1 MRFPFSLQQ
10 RTSSGQLG
18 FFSSFSTICWTRS
31 GSSNSLYRSMSL
43 CLPRSIRL
51 STCGLLSSYCSERS
65 PGKFGGG
72 GLAQLA
78 HTHALWEETFLPD
91 IAGLSITTM
100 ETKLPEKDGNF
111 FFRCRSRS
119 LPKPALILFFTEREK
134 NRLGIRLT
142 QITGEKE
149 RLSFG

>member
-18 FFSSFSTICWTRS
+18 FFSSFSTLCWTRS

-65 PGKFGGG
+65 PGKFGGVD
-72 GLAQLA
+72 
-78 HTHALWEETFLPD
+78 W
-91 IAGLSITTM
+91 LSWPTPTPSGRRRFSQI
-100 ETKLPEKDGNF
+100 LLVCPSP
-111 FFRCRSRS
+111 RWRRSCQKKMGIFSFAVVHGAYLS
-119 LPKPALILFFTEREK
+119 LPSSSSSR
-134 NRLGIRLT
+134 
-142 QITGEKE
+142 KE
-149 RLSFG
+149 RRTVLVSD